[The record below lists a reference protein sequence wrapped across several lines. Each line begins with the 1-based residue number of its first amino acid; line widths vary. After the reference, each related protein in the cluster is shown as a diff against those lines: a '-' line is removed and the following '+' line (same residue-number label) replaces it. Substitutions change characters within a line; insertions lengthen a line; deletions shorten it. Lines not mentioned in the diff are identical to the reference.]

1 MAFKIGTLI
10 DQLGKYDAKLK
21 LEEAKLAPLK
31 EKIKQ
36 KRIDI
41 MAALNAE
48 KTEKA
53 SGALGSVSIS
63 KKTNL
68 VIEDPDQ
75 FYKFV
80 GRTKGYD
87 LLPKSVNATAYNAR
101 IEAGKKVAGVIA
113 ETVRVLRF
121 TPAKKKK

>member
-10 DQLGKYDAKLK
+10 DQLGKLDAKLK
-21 LEEAKLAPLK
+21 IEEAKLQPTK

-41 MAALNAE
+41 MQALNNE

-63 KKTNL
+63 RKTNL
-68 VIEDPDQ
+68 IVEDPDQ

-80 GRTKGYD
+80 GRTKGWD

-101 IEAGKKVAGVIA
+101 IDAGKKVAGVRA
-113 ETVRVLRF
+113 EVVRVLRF
-121 TPAKKKK
+121 TPAKKK